1 VHRHSWTR
9 ALDGLRSLSLGLD
22 GLLFPRVCPVC
33 DHDRL
38 DPRDPDDLA
47 LDPRLHPLH
56 ARCRDRLAPCAHLEL
71 RTAPL
76 HEGVPVYAVLDDR
89 PEWFALLHRVKYGGE
104 HRLLRPGARWA
115 AEAIRAGGGLEP
127 GTILVGVPD
136 DPTRRRE
143 RGFSVVGTI
152 CEELARGLGAEV
164 RSDLLLRPRSAPSQ
178 TSMADDEARA
188 VNLQGVLRTGDL
200 ASVAPQRPLG
210 LVEDQVTSGA
220 TVRACLVRLGARGHR
235 MAVLAL
241 ARAARTPERV
251 WP

>member
-1 VHRHSWTR
+1 MHRHPWTR
-9 ALDGLRSLSLGLD
+9 ALDELRSLSFGLD

-38 DPRDPDDLA
+38 DARDHVDLA
-47 LDPRLHPLH
+47 LDPRTHPLH
-56 ARCRDRLAPCAHLEL
+56 ARCRDRLAPRTHLEV

-76 HEGVPVYAVLDDR
+76 HAGVPIYALFDDR

-104 HRLLRPGARWA
+104 HRLLRPVSRWA
-115 AEAIRAGGGLEP
+115 AGAIRAGGGLES

-136 DPTRRRE
+136 DPSRRRE

-152 CEELARGLGAEV
+152 CEEFARGLGVEV

-188 VNLQGVLRTGDL
+188 ANLQGVLRTGDL
-200 ASVAPQRPLG
+200 AAVSVRRPLV
-210 LVEDQVTSGA
+210 LVEDQVTSSA